1 MALPLIPA
9 TYTAIASLLARKG
22 AVEATKKYG
31 PKAVK
36 EVQKITT
43 KMKKKSKSRF
53 DDVSESKKLNNK
65 EVEQFLKEHGHK
77 EGNPADLKRSGDSSY
92 QIKINNKGKEQIIVS
107 EKMGD
112 KVTKKNFT
120 NTSVKK
126 IANWQGYAEGGTVK
140 NSLLTDDRAM
150 YKDGG
155 IGIEALRKEAP
166 EVVERMGYEEGGSLL
181 ADDMPMSMPQETE
194 MVPDEAM
201 EENYVDFVI
210 SQTLS
215 EEEQEFLNEQLEG
228 NDRLS
233 VIFDQVIEAASEF
246 TGDGPVEGPGT
257 GVSDDIPA
265 RLSDGEFVFTAKAV
279 EEIGEDV
286 LMSMMKEAEAS
297 VDGRQE
303 LNEGGTAMLEQPE
316 VDQFGKP
323 VDADIVED
331 DIRKGMLST
340 NPRLR

>member
-1 MALPLIPA
+1 MREG
-9 TYTAIASLLARKG
+9 LLQ
-22 AVEATKKYG
+22 ED
-31 PKAVK
+31 
-36 EVQKITT
+36 KISELG
-43 KMKKKSKSRF
+43 KSK
-53 DDVSESKKLNNK
+53 VSEKIKMLNEKKTEALQKKLRKKLLEDTLERQQKSIAEKLLKKVNLNIEEEANINQILENNK
-65 EVEQFLKEHGHK
+65 EMYMFNKEEEYRK
-77 EGNPADLKRSGDSSY
+77 TA
-92 QIKINNKGKEQIIVS
+92 NKGGILDQ
-107 EKMGD
+107 
-112 KVTKKNFT
+112 
-120 NTSVKK
+120 
-126 IANWQGYAEGGTVK
+126 
-140 NSLLTDDRAM
+140 DRYGM
-150 YKDGG
+150 KDGG

-181 ADDMPMSMPQETE
+181 ADDMPMDMSMDTPMDMPQETE
-194 MVPDEAM
+194 MVPDEEM

-279 EEIGEDV
+279 EEIGADNLEA
-286 LMSMMKEAEAS
+286 MMKEAEAAAE
-297 VDGRQE
+297 DRQE
-303 LNEGGTAMLEQPE
+303 LNVGGQPITE
-316 VDQFGKP
+316 EEMKVDQFGKP
-323 VDADIVED
+323 MDSNVADDE
-331 DIRKGMLST
+331 IRKGMLSA

>member
-1 MALPLIPA
+1 ML
-9 TYTAIASLLARKG
+9 S
-22 AVEATKKYG
+22 
-31 PKAVK
+31 
-36 EVQKITT
+36 
-43 KMKKKSKSRF
+43 
-53 DDVSESKKLNNK
+53 
-65 EVEQFLKEHGHK
+65 
-77 EGNPADLKRSGDSSY
+77 
-92 QIKINNKGKEQIIVS
+92 
-107 EKMGD
+107 
-112 KVTKKNFT
+112 
-120 NTSVKK
+120 
-126 IANWQGYAEGGTVK
+126 
-140 NSLLTDDRAM
+140 DDRAM
-150 YKDGG
+150 YKDGSM
-155 IGIEALRKEAP
+155 GIEALRKEAP

-181 ADDMPMSMPQETE
+181 ADDMPMDMPQETE
-194 MVPDEAM
+194 MVPDEEM

-228 NDRLS
+228 NDKLS

-246 TGDGPVEGPGT
+246 TGDGSVEGPGT

>member
-1 MALPLIPA
+1 MLDDD
-9 TYTAIASLLARKG
+9 R
-22 AVEATKKYG
+22 KKYNLG
-31 PKAVK
+31 GEGREQYVLGGISKAITKLAKKYKGRKDIHTPEFKTYMK
-36 EVQKITT
+36 EKLKKEYPNMSEKDLNAI
-43 KMKKKSKSRF
+43 MKDLNKTRGKARF
-53 DDVSESKKLNNK
+53 DIE
-65 EVEQFLKEHGHK
+65 EMI
-77 EGNPADLKRSGDSSY
+77 DSSDMP
-92 QIKINNKGKEQIIVS
+92 KDMKVFKNKG
-107 EKMGD
+107 
-112 KVTKKNFT
+112 
-120 NTSVKK
+120 
-126 IANWQGYAEGGTVK
+126 
-140 NSLLTDDRAM
+140 
-150 YKDGG
+150 
-155 IGIEALRKEAP
+155 
-166 EVVERMGYEEGGSLL
+166 GSILS
-181 ADDMPMSMPQETE
+181 DDMPMDMPMDTPMDMPQETE

>member
-1 MALPLIPA
+1 
-9 TYTAIASLLARKG
+9 
-22 AVEATKKYG
+22 
-31 PKAVK
+31 
-36 EVQKITT
+36 
-43 KMKKKSKSRF
+43 MKKK
-53 DDVSESKKLNNK
+53 
-65 EVEQFLKEHGHK
+65 
-77 EGNPADLKRSGDSSY
+77 AC
-92 QIKINNKGKEQIIVS
+92 
-107 EKMGD
+107 
-112 KVTKKNFT
+112 
-120 NTSVKK
+120 
-126 IANWQGYAEGGTVK
+126 
-140 NSLLTDDRAM
+140 SLRRRWLIT
-150 YKDGG
+150 
-155 IGIEALRKEAP
+155 
-166 EVVERMGYEEGGSLL
+166 
-181 ADDMPMSMPQETE
+181 DDMPMDAYDTPMDMPQETE
-194 MVPDEAM
+194 MVPDEEM

-228 NDRLS
+228 NDKLS

-246 TGDGPVEGPGT
+246 TGDGSVEGPGT

>member
-1 MALPLIPA
+1 
-9 TYTAIASLLARKG
+9 
-22 AVEATKKYG
+22 
-31 PKAVK
+31 
-36 EVQKITT
+36 
-43 KMKKKSKSRF
+43 MKKKSMLS
-53 DDVSESKKLNNK
+53 DDMYY
-65 EVEQFLKEHGHK
+65 
-77 EGNPADLKRSGDSSY
+77 EGG
-92 QIKINNKGKEQIIVS
+92 QVS
-107 EKMGD
+107 EKREPKSYGGGAGAS
-112 KVTKKNFT
+112 KKRI
-120 NTSVKK
+120 S
-126 IANWQGYAEGGTVK
+126 
-140 NSLLTDDRAM
+140 
-150 YKDGG
+150 
-155 IGIEALRKEAP
+155 
-166 EVVERMGYEEGGSLL
+166 YEEGGSLL
-181 ADDMPMSMPQETE
+181 ADDMPMDTPMDMPQETE

-228 NDRLS
+228 NDKLS

-246 TGDGPVEGPGT
+246 TGDGSVEGPGT

>member
-1 MALPLIPA
+1 
-9 TYTAIASLLARKG
+9 
-22 AVEATKKYG
+22 
-31 PKAVK
+31 
-36 EVQKITT
+36 
-43 KMKKKSKSRF
+43 MKKKSMLS
-53 DDVSESKKLNNK
+53 DDMYY
-65 EVEQFLKEHGHK
+65 
-77 EGNPADLKRSGDSSY
+77 EGG
-92 QIKINNKGKEQIIVS
+92 QVS
-107 EKMGD
+107 EKREPKSYGGGAGSS
-112 KVTKKNFT
+112 KKRI
-120 NTSVKK
+120 S
-126 IANWQGYAEGGTVK
+126 
-140 NSLLTDDRAM
+140 
-150 YKDGG
+150 
-155 IGIEALRKEAP
+155 
-166 EVVERMGYEEGGSLL
+166 YEEGGSLL
-181 ADDMPMSMPQETE
+181 ADDMPMDTPMDMPQETE

-228 NDRLS
+228 NDKLS

-246 TGDGPVEGPGT
+246 TGDGSVEGPGT